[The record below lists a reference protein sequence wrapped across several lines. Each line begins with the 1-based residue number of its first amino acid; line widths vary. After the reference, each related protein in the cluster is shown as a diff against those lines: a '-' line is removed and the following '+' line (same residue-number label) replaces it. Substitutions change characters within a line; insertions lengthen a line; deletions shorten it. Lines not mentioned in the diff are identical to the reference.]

1 MGALVGAG
9 TEAYVL
15 AAGDAVS
22 DGDEPEY
29 AGEEYDMLDALFSRQ
44 MPLESVSLLPMPH
57 RPNAGGAEGK
67 PGSLARGKNYLS
79 CKIDR

>member
-1 MGALVGAG
+1 M
-9 TEAYVL
+9 L

-44 MPLESVSLLPMPH
+44 MPLESVSLLPML
-57 RPNAGGAEGK
+57 RVLRGK
-67 PGSLARGKNYLS
+67 PRSLEEKNLS